1 MLYTLQYVIDIILKK
16 KLLRPPQAIYSDHW
30 NEDIK
35 WAFRPISLEV
45 QNMISLKCK
54 VKLWKEFLVILKK
67 CFI

>member
-1 MLYTLQYVIDIILKK
+1 MLYTLQYVIDIIKK
-16 KLLRPPQAIYSDHW
+16 KKIIASPQAIYTGHW
-30 NEDIK
+30 NCDIK

-54 VKLWKEFLVILKK
+54 VKLWKEFLVFFKK